1 MIIAIVPAR
10 SGSKRLKNKNIKI
23 LGEHT
28 LIGWSLCHARDI
40 GVDRIILSTD
50 SMEYVNIAK
59 EECKF
64 DFDVHMRNEELSNDS
79 ATDLQVFQDVLK
91 SYPKAE
97 KVIHLRPTCPFRK
110 IEETKKMINALV
122 EETTSV
128 RSIIPCPIPPNKIF
142 YLNNNHY
149 KYLQP
154 IISSDLD
161 EPWNLPKQLLQ
172 TTWHINGNTDIIR
185 ADVIRRG
192 SMSGEFMLGWKQEP
206 TVDIDTIEDFIIA
219 ESMIH
224 KGEIMEQQCLDCTR
238 KHLGTAFA
246 YINEYET
253 GRYPTHFWKAIGQ
266 MVCAENHTRIAYPRL
281 AKLIETERLK
291 LIDNETFHS
300 DFDNLIEAADY
311 ELQQELKMKREK
323 YIENYN
329 SNNTEHKEIEY
340 TEKDFAE
347 ERKKEHEQFLKEK
360 AKEQVEK
367 VEVTEEKNTL
377 PFDFSSLP
385 VYNKGLVKPKTQE
398 EFVIRVKEH
407 IDKYKK
413 LPPIKGEVPPKI
425 MKEIMEYYTGESNVE
440 IDGHTE
446 TSGGSGEGPSDQQV
460 GP

>member
-10 SGSKRLKNKNIKI
+10 AGSKRLKNKNIKV

-64 DFDVHMRNEELSNDS
+64 DFDVHMRNEELSNDN

-110 IEETKKMINALV
+110 IKETKKMIKALV
-122 EETTSV
+122 GEITSV
-128 RSIIPCPIPPNKIF
+128 RSIITSPTPPNKIF
-142 YLNNNHY
+142 YRN

-154 IISSDLD
+154 ILTSDLH
-161 EPWNLPKQLLQ
+161 EPWNLPEQSLPK
-172 TTWHINGNTDIIR
+172 TYHINGNTDIIR
-185 ADVIRRG
+185 ADIIRNG
-192 SMSGEFMLGWKQEP
+192 SMSGEFMLGWEQEP

-219 ESMIH
+219 ESMIY
-224 KGEIMEQQCLDCTR
+224 KGEIMEPQCLDCAR

-266 MVCAENHTRIAYPRL
+266 LVCAENHVRIKYP
-281 AKLIETERLK
+281 KLGKFIEQERLK
-291 LIDNETFHS
+291 IMDDDS
-300 DFDNLIEAADY
+300 YIIDFDKLIEAADY
-311 ELQQELKMKREK
+311 ELQEENKSHRPVPPPPPLAKQDIRLIKENDDKPTNQIKNDLGIDISKLKKH
-323 YIENYN
+323 
-329 SNNTEHKEIEY
+329 T
-340 TEKDFAE
+340 
-347 ERKKEHEQFLKEK
+347 
-360 AKEQVEK
+360 
-367 VEVTEEKNTL
+367 
-377 PFDFSSLP
+377 
-385 VYNKGLVKPKTQE
+385 KGLIEPKTQK
-398 EFVIRVKEH
+398 EFVIRVKEY
-407 IDKYKK
+407 IDRHKK
-413 LPPIKGEVPPKI
+413 LPPIKGEIPEHI

-440 IDGHTE
+440 IDGFTE
-446 TSGGSGEGPSDQQV
+446 TTGGSGEGPTDQQV